1 MKFLVLET
9 ITTIT
14 NNNNGTSHGNNSHC
28 SIENQ
33 PLRQDMNISKFFWK
47 VIDPLELLE
56 SNVKNS
62 DKIVSDQVEN
72 SENKSNMFS
81 DEQIFSNPMTLI
93 PYNRIE
99 INANTSLENAIQTLK
114 NGVSKEFNIS
124 SSMDQKDIEI
134 PIVSLHSTWDI
145 RVLLSHKSQSL
156 KFDLPCWLEKPIL
169 FDLCKEYERW
179 CMRDATRT
187 NFFNAAALNINKRRK
202 LHSNKIY
209 LYTMLQLLSLKMD
222 MYEMD
227 EFGCIIRIFLALFW
241 KNGAYDLE
249 KKLAKGEVTMETIDP
264 SHLHNVGFTT
274 PYDLNL
280 DYSQFINEKSTIL
293 YMNNLPSI
301 VTQSELSRW
310 FNSYNINPL
319 GFWTIRPAINSPL
332 NYSTDKIS
340 FTYVPDSDTIAGFA
354 VFQDHE
360 DALKGL
366 TMNGKSLV
374 LRLGN
379 VVVGN
384 TNQNHYSQQKPR
396 FKFIDRVV
404 EVQPSSN
411 IVLSEVNHHLVPF
424 PQTRNKPRPGDWNC
438 KNCGFSNF
446 QKRSTCFRCQ
456 ISNTRYNNN
465 NNNNEYEQKYHQRAP
480 LNPVAYPYGNHSDID
495 TNNNNS
501 NKNISM
507 LNGDMTS
514 GMFSQDN
521 KNGNL
526 GNSLG
531 NNNNNNSNQ
540 NLFGENN
547 NINNTF
553 FTSGNSNL
561 PVENGIHVA
570 HSSMQLSQPPSS
582 VSPVQ
587 SIASL
592 TSYNQRNG
600 MSPAHQ
606 MNMQDGID
614 VPFRPGDWKC
624 VSCSYHNFAKNL
636 NCLRCND
643 SKTSKA

>member
-1 MKFLVLET
+1 MKYLVLET

-14 NNNNGTSHGNNSHC
+14 NSNNGLSHSTNGNKNV
-28 SIENQ
+28 ENQ
-33 PLRQDMNISKFFWK
+33 PLRQDMNISKIFWR
-47 VIDPLELLE
+47 VVDPLELLQ
-56 SNVKNS
+56 VKG
-62 DKIVSDQVEN
+62 KEN
-72 SENKSNMFS
+72 SLGHSVKKDSYQS
-81 DEQIFSNPMTLI
+81 HVSGEQVFSNPMTLI

-99 INANTSLENAIQTLK
+99 INMNMSLENAIISLK
-114 NGVSKEFNIS
+114 NGVLKEFQIPS
-124 SSMDQKDIEI
+124 TASEEEIEI

-145 RVLLSHKSQSL
+145 RVLLSHKSHSL
-156 KFDLPCWLEKPIL
+156 KFRLPGWLEKPMI

-179 CMRDATRT
+179 CTRDPTRM

-209 LYTMLQLLSLKMD
+209 LYTLLQLLGLKME

-249 KKLAKGEVTMETIDP
+249 RKLESGQLSMDTVDPNYFRET
-264 SHLHNVGFTT
+264 GFTT

-280 DYSQFINEKSTIL
+280 DYSEFIKEKSTIL

-310 FNSYNINPL
+310 FNTYNISPL
-319 GFWTIRPAINSPL
+319 GFWTIKPAINSPL

-340 FTYVPDSDTIAGFA
+340 FTYVPDSDTISGFV

-360 DALKGL
+360 DAVKGL

-384 TNQNHYSQQKPR
+384 SQQSHYSQQKPR

-411 IVLSEVNHHLVPF
+411 IVLNEVNQHLIPF

-446 QKRSTCFRCQ
+446 QKRSNCFRCQ
-456 ISNTRYNNN
+456 MSIMRYNNN
-465 NNNNEYEQKYHQRAP
+465 NNTKEYEQKFQRAP
-480 LNPVAYPYGNHSDID
+480 LNPMAYPYGNNLDID
-495 TNNNNS
+495 SNNNS
-501 NKNISM
+501 PM
-507 LNGDMTS
+507 LNANMTP
-514 GMFSQDN
+514 GMFMQDN
-521 KNGNL
+521 NSNVKNNNNL
-526 GNSLG
+526 GNSVG
-531 NNNNNNSNQ
+531 YNN
-540 NLFGENN
+540 E
-547 NINNTF
+547 
-553 FTSGNSNL
+553 TSGNSVYLEKHDDSASNNANKGK
-561 PVENGIHVA
+561 PGSATNIRTPQ
-570 HSSMQLSQPPSS
+570 SSVHMVSTLSS

-592 TSYNQRNG
+592 NSQSIGTF
-600 MSPAHQ
+600 
-606 MNMQDGID
+606 QDGIE
-614 VPFRPGDWKC
+614 VAFRPGDW
-624 VSCSYHNFAKNL
+624 SCGSCGYHNFAKNL

-643 SKTSKA
+643 SKSGKP

>member
-1 MKFLVLET
+1 MKYLVLET
-9 ITTIT
+9 ITTIASNT
-14 NNNNGTSHGNNSHC
+14 NGAAHNVNGHSN
-28 SIENQ
+28 IENQ
-33 PLRQDMNISKFFWK
+33 PLRQDMNISKIFWK
-47 VIDPLELLE
+47 VVDPVELLDT
-56 SNVKNS
+56 NLK
-62 DKIVSDQVEN
+62 
-72 SENKSNMFS
+72 SENCETNSVLNKDDGKQANFFE
-81 DEQIFSNPMTLI
+81 EQIFSNPMALI

-99 INANTSLENAIQTLK
+99 INSNTSLENAIQTLNTGVTKEFDTTGDDK
-114 NGVSKEFNIS
+114 NG
-124 SSMDQKDIEI
+124 DTEI
-134 PIVSLHSTWDI
+134 LIVSLHSTWDI

-156 KFDLPCWLEKPIL
+156 KFKLPYWLEKPVI

-179 CMRDATRT
+179 CIRDLTRT

-209 LYTMLQLLSLKMD
+209 LYTMLQLLSLKME

-241 KNGAYDLE
+241 KNGAYDVE
-249 KKLAKGEVTMETIDP
+249 KKLENNELTVQNLESSYQNHI
-264 SHLHNVGFTT
+264 GFTT
-274 PYDLNL
+274 PYDLSL
-280 DYSQFINEKSTIL
+280 DYNQFISEKSTIL

-384 TNQNHYSQQKPR
+384 SQQPHYNYQKPR

-411 IVLSEVNHHLVPF
+411 IVLTEVNHHLVPF

-456 ISNTRYNNN
+456 MSNSRYSS
-465 NNNNEYEQKYHQRAP
+465 EPIQKIYNRAP
-480 LNPVAYPYGNHSDID
+480 LNPAAYPYGNNSDLDSSSSMLTANISSAPHSQE
-495 TNNNNS
+495 T
-501 NKNISM
+501 NKN
-507 LNGDMTS
+507 N
-514 GMFSQDN
+514 
-521 KNGNL
+521 NL

-531 NNNNNNSNQ
+531 YNNNTSGSQ
-540 NLFGENN
+540 NLFADSNN
-547 NINNTF
+547 VGNAIYMANN
-553 FTSGNSNL
+553 GNVAGNH
-561 PVENGIHVA
+561 GIQPA
-570 HSSMQLSQPPSS
+570 QSSMKMAHVLSS
-582 VSPVQ
+582 VSSVH
-587 SIASL
+587 SL
-592 TSYNQRNG
+592 TSLGSQSHQQIL
-600 MSPAHQ
+600 SPSSSIILQ
-606 MNMQDGID
+606 EDMNI
-614 VPFRPGDWKC
+614 PFRPGDWKC
-624 VSCSYHNFAKNL
+624 ISCAFHNFAKNL
-636 NCLRCND
+636 NCLRCNS
-643 SKTSKA
+643 SKTNKI